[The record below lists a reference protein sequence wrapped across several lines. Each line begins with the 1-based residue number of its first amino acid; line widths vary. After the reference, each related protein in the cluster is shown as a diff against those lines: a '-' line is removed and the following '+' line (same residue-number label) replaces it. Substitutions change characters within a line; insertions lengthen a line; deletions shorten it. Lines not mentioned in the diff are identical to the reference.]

1 MYRFLFACYIS
12 FHLLTVSGSLLS
24 SWRGDSTFGLSDGS
38 FSAEWR
44 RRTSQ
49 VKSFHTTQRH
59 TKWLTGNHKHQ
70 SLYCG
75 SFNRASFTL
84 YKLFSLEVMQCLDYA
99 MLKRSAANV
108 YSDMSINLNIHVTF

>member
-1 MYRFLFACYIS
+1 LGC
-12 FHLLTVSGSLLS
+12 LTGVLAQNEGGEHHRSNHFTPHK
-24 SWRGDSTFGLSDGS
+24 D
-38 FSAEWR
+38 
-44 RRTSQ
+44 
-49 VKSFHTTQRH
+49 